1 MALSEADRNR
11 WVRVL
16 SYFILLCKKSKGV
29 LPETDKIMRNYF
41 QLADTSNDKRLN
53 ENEVSAFLNSINV
66 KLKKDEL
73 KKLIND
79 SDLNQDGNLDEYEF
93 ELLLKQVYLRREILS
108 LFKQYVFYSQIFQ
121 FKLLG
126 NSLFN
131 FVLSEYSTT
140 EINH

>member
-1 MALSEADRNR
+1 MAFSEADRNR

-41 QLADTSNDKRLN
+41 QLADTSNDKKLN

-73 KKLIND
+73 RKLISD

-93 ELLLKQVYLRREILS
+93 ESLLKQIYLRREMLS
-108 LFKQYVFYSQIFQ
+108 LFKQFVF
-121 FKLLG
+121 
-126 NSLFN
+126 NSPIWAWKF
-131 FVLSEYSTT
+131 F
-140 EINH
+140 INTC